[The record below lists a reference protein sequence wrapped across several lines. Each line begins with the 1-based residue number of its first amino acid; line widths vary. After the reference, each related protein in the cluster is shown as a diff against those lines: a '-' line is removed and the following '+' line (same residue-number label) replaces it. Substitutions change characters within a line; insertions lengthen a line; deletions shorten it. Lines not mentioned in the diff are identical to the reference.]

1 MTKINSVP
9 LACAAEGVKEN
20 ISLLPLKS
28 AVNATDSAADAKN
41 FLKRPA
47 EVMDNVVDFSPFR
60 LDVFS
65 TQKECTALTMDRN
78 RTRVAIFDGILQHCE
93 LITLISEKALRAQR
107 GGFLCS
113 C

>member
-1 MTKINSVP
+1 MTRISSLP

-47 EVMDNVVDFSPFR
+47 EVMDNVVDLNSFR
-60 LDVFS
+60 LDVFKKFDTSLS
-65 TQKECTALTMDRN
+65 TFGD
-78 RTRVAIFDGILQHCE
+78 
-93 LITLISEKALRAQR
+93 S
-107 GGFLCS
+107 
-113 C
+113 